1 MPGSLP
7 WKELYLQAVFERDK
21 GKMSEFVLATEQA
34 IGLRLQE
41 LPNSTDNKEERSEIA
56 IVEASLL
63 AIKTH
68 KLGWPAVSLIFFGWD
83 RLVN

>member
-21 GKMSEFVLATEQA
+21 GKMSELVLATEQA

-41 LPNSTDNKEERSEIA
+41 LLNSTDNKEERSEIA
-56 IVEASLL
+56 IVKASLL
-63 AIKTH
+63 AIKIH
-68 KLGWPAVSLIFFGWD
+68 KLGWPAV
-83 RLVN
+83 

>member
-7 WKELYLQAVFERDK
+7 WKALYLQAVFERDK
-21 GKMSEFVLATEQA
+21 GKMSELVLATEQA

-41 LPNSTDNKEERSEIA
+41 LLNSTDEEERSEIA
-56 IVEASLL
+56 IVKASLL

-68 KLGWPAVSLIFFGWD
+68 KLGWPTV
-83 RLVN
+83 